1 MQPSE
6 IPDDVRSEIDRRLD
20 AIERAEAVTILYAC
34 ESGSRAWGFASTDS
48 DYDVRFL
55 YVHPRDHY
63 LSIDIATRRD
73 VIEIPIEGVYDIGGW
88 DLPKA
93 LRLFAKSNPP
103 LNEWLGSPIVY
114 RERGPIADRLRALAP
129 TAYSPRAQRYHYLSM
144 ARGNDRDF
152 LRGPTVRWKKYLYVL
167 RPLLA
172 VRWLEA
178 GLGPVPTPF
187 ATLVERTVDD
197 ARVRRAIDALLA
209 RKTAGREQDV
219 GPRDETLS
227 TFIANELARADDG
240 PLRSP
245 QGSGEKGL
253 SPCALIRLSGS
264 SLAVTRPDRAAL
276 DALFRDALAD

>member
-1 MQPSE
+1 MPTPT
-6 IPDDVRSEIDRRLD
+6 IPDDVRREIDRRLD
-20 AIERAEAVTILYAC
+20 AIERERAVTILYAC

-63 LSIDIATRRD
+63 LSIDIATARD
-73 VIEIPIEGVYDIGGW
+73 VIELPIDGVYDIGGW

-114 RERGPIADRLRALAP
+114 REQGPVAARLRDLAP
-129 TAYSPRAQRYHYLSM
+129 TAYSPRAQRHHYLSM
-144 ARGNDRDF
+144 ARNNDREF
-152 LRGPTVRWKKYLYVL
+152 LRGATVRWKKYLYVL

-187 ATLVERTVDD
+187 AALVERTVDD
-197 ARVRRAIDALLA
+197 TDVRRAIDALVA
-209 RKTAGREQDV
+209 RKVAGREADV
-219 GPRDETLS
+219 GPRDDTLS
-227 TFIANELARADDG
+227 AFITAELARADAPPDL
-240 PLRSP
+240 PV
-245 QGSGEKGL
+245 
-253 SPCALIRLSGS
+253 A
-264 SLAVTRPDRAAL
+264 RPDRAAL
-276 DALFRDALAD
+276 DALFRTALDA